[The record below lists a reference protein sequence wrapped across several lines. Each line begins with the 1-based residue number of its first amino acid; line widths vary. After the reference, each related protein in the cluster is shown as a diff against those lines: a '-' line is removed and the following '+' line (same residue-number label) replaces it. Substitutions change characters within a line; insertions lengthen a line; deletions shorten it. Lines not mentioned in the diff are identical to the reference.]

1 MVLARR
7 AAGEDLAAFA
17 ALVRANEASLRRY
30 LSRLAGEE
38 SDDLAQE
45 ALLAAWRSIRQWR
58 ADGSFAAWL
67 RQIGT
72 RRFLDRQRR
81 AGPKQFAELDP
92 EIASLSSG
100 MDERLAV
107 NQALA
112 ALPPRER
119 AAALL
124 VYAEGHSHHE
134 AAQILGLPLG
144 TLKSIVARAR
154 TALARQLEGV
164 ER

>member
-1 MVLARR
+1 VRR
-7 AAGEDLAAFA
+7 AAAEDLAAFA
-17 ALVRANEASLRRY
+17 ALVRANEPSLRGYMRR
-30 LSRLAGEE
+30 LSGEE
-38 SDDLAQE
+38 ADDLAQE
-45 ALLAAWRSIRQWR
+45 AFLAAWRSIGHWR
-58 ADGSFAAWL
+58 GEGSFAGWL

-72 RRFLDRQRR
+72 RRFLDRQRK
-81 AGPKQFAELDP
+81 AGPKHFAELDP
-92 EIASLSSG
+92 HLAAPADAA
-100 MDERLAV
+100 DERLSV

-124 VYAEGHSHHE
+124 VYAEGHSHQE

-154 TALARQLEGV
+154 SALARQLEGV